1 MHAQAGIILPSQ
13 YCPINE
19 TTGGFLKMKTKEL
32 FLKDPLAWKLVN
44 EGVSSNN
51 TEDLDTLRYEL
62 ETFVCDGEYLNGM
75 RRILQ
80 GYRDSFK
87 NPEQKAAWISGFYG
101 SGKSHLAKV
110 LRYLWINFAFPDG
123 TTARSLAHLPESVTD
138 LLTEIS
144 TLGKRHD
151 GLHMA
156 GGTLKA
162 GAGSVRLRT
171 MGLFFKSVGLPEGY
185 PYAKFII
192 HLKRDGKF
200 DEFKKAIEDQG
211 KNFSKELTRLYS
223 SGAVA
228 KSYVQC
234 YDHLKDPSQ
243 VGALLRAEYPPDVKD
258 VSIDEMLNI
267 IREAISPNGKL
278 PCTLLVLDEI
288 QQFIGLDAQ
297 TALDVQEVTEALSK
311 EMDGRLM
318 IVGTGQSAL
327 NDMPTLQRLM
337 GRFTIKIHL
346 KDNDVEKVV
355 RTVVLQKREDKK
367 PAIKQLIDKNEGEI
381 TRQLKAT
388 KLATKSDD
396 DAAYL
401 PDYPLLPVRRRF
413 WERVLHSVDS
423 SGTAAQ
429 MRTQLRVVHE
439 ACRAYAN
446 AELGA
451 VVPGDFLYDQ
461 IANDLVTSG
470 EMQKRFEE
478 IIEQQKTK
486 PDGILRSRICAL
498 VFLINKLPREHGTDL
513 GVRAEPEHLA
523 DLLSEDLITGSTQLR
538 QQLPGLLAA
547 MEQDGVLMK
556 VDMNNEYRL
565 QTTEGAAWETEF
577 RKRRAAVLND
587 QPLIA
592 SILSQLLDK
601 ALTNSLGNISVLHG
615 DAKERRKVILHH
627 SESKPE
633 ANDAITLWVRDG
645 FSATESSVLADIR
658 KLSTDDPTL
667 HLFLPKS
674 HADELKN
681 AIASAQA
688 SEETLHFKATPS
700 GQEGKECRQSMVT
713 RQSTENLRIED
724 LIGQILSGARLFLSG
739 GQEQS
744 FIELKIGVEDAVKQV
759 LNRLYH
765 KFHEGDSARWP
776 QVLKKAKE
784 GSPNALEQVGFI
796 GDPQNHPVAAAI
808 INFVGSGKAGLEIR
822 KKFIAPPYGWPQDAI
837 DGVLTTLLVSNHLSA
852 RINTNPLSLA
862 EVDQK
867 KLGQAT
873 FRTESPVLTA
883 VQKLAIRKLF
893 QDVSLPK
900 ITPGNELADAARFVD
915 HAKAI
920 AAQAGGDAP
929 APMAPAAP
937 EIIALE
943 AYSGNDL
950 LMELHDQ
957 RDALLEKIKSWQT
970 TGKEIIKRLPAFG
983 MTEKLIAQAVG
994 LAEQAEWSA
1003 TLIAIRANRS
1013 LLDNPDPVSHVLKA
1027 AANAL
1032 RAALARAHKVHTDM
1046 FETQTARISSNSA
1059 WQKLPEGKRQTLLSS
1074 AGALKKPAP
1083 ATGSDEQLLSSLQ
1096 SCSLANW
1103 QSQTDA
1109 LAAQF
1114 DKALA
1119 AAIIEAEPKAR
1130 RVTLAA
1136 ATIHNQ
1142 VELDTWLNESKTAIE
1157 AALKDGPVIL

>member
-1 MHAQAGIILPSQ
+1 
-13 YCPINE
+13 
-19 TTGGFLKMKTKEL
+19 MKTKEI

-51 TEDLDTLRYEL
+51 TEDLDTLTYEL
-62 ETFVCDGEYLNGM
+62 ESFVCEGEYLNGM

-80 GYRDSFK
+80 GYRDNFNSS
-87 NPEQKAAWISGFYG
+87 EQKAAWISGFYG

-110 LRYLWINFAFPDG
+110 LRYLWINFAFSDG
-123 TTARSLAHLPESVTD
+123 TTARSLAHLPEEITD
-138 LLTEIS
+138 LLTEMS
-144 TLGKRHD
+144 TLGKRHE

-162 GAGSVRLRT
+162 GAGSVRLRV
-171 MGLFFKSVGLPEGY
+171 MSLFFKSVGLPEGY
-185 PYAKFII
+185 PYAKFLI

-200 DEFKKAIEDQG
+200 DAFKKAVEDQG
-211 KNFSKELTRLYS
+211 KNFGKELGRLYGS
-223 SGAVA
+223 SAVA
-228 KSYVQC
+228 KAYVQC

-243 VGALLRAEYPPDVKD
+243 VGALLRADYPDVKD

-267 IREAISPNGKL
+267 IREAISANGKL
-278 PCTLLVLDEI
+278 PCTLLVLDET
-288 QQFIGLDAQ
+288 QAFIGQ
-297 TALDVQEVTEALSK
+297 DVQLSEDVREVTEALSK

-318 IVGTGQSAL
+318 IVGLGQSAL
-327 NDMPTLQRLM
+327 NDTSNLQKLM

-346 KDNDVEKVV
+346 RDNDVEKVV

-367 PAIKQLIDKNEGEI
+367 AHIKQVIDKNEGEI

-388 KLATKSDD
+388 KLASQSEDD
-396 DAAYL
+396 LAYV
-401 PDYPLLPVRRRF
+401 PDFPLLPVRRRF
-413 WERVLHSVDS
+413 WEHVLHSVDPT
-423 SGTAAQ
+423 GTAAQ

-439 ACRAYAN
+439 ACCAYAD

-461 IANDLVTSG
+461 IANDLVSTG
-470 EMQKRFEE
+470 EMQKRFQE

-486 PDGILRSRICAL
+486 PDGSLRSRICAL

-523 DLLSEDLITGSTQLR
+523 DLLSEDLVTGSTQLR
-538 QQLPGLLAA
+538 QQIPGLLTA

-556 VDMNNEYRL
+556 VDNDEYDL
-565 QTTEGAAWETEF
+565 QTIEWAAWETER
-577 RKRRAAVLND
+577 RKRRAAALND

-592 SILSQLLDK
+592 SRLSQFLDK
-601 ALTNSLGNISVLHG
+601 ALANTLGNPSVLHG
-615 DAKERRKVILHH
+615 DAKERRKVVIHH

-633 ANDAITLWVRDG
+633 ATDAITLWVRDG
-645 FSATESSVLADIR
+645 FSAPEASVLADIR

-681 AIASAQA
+681 AIASSQA
-688 SEETLHFKATPS
+688 AEETLHFKGNPTS
-700 GQEGKECRQSMVT
+700 QEGKECRQSMVT
-713 RQSTENLRIED
+713 KQNAEGLRIED
-724 LIGQILSGARLFLSG
+724 LIGQILGGARLFLSG

-744 FIELKIGVEDAVKQV
+744 IMGLKEGVEDAAKQV
-759 LNRLYH
+759 LNRLYP
-765 KFHEGDSARWP
+765 KFNDGDSARWP

-784 GSPNALEQVGFI
+784 GSPSALEQVGFT

-808 INFVGSGKAGLEIR
+808 IAFMGSGKTGLEIR
-822 KKFIAPPYGWPQDAI
+822 KNFKAPPYGWPQDAI
-837 DGVLTTLLVSNHLSA
+837 DGVLTTLLASNHLSA
-852 RINTNPLSLA
+852 RINGKPLPLA

-873 FRTESPVLTA
+873 FRTEHPVLTA

-893 QDVSLPK
+893 QEAGLPK
-900 ITPGNELADAARFVD
+900 ITPGNEPIDALRFID
-915 HAKAI
+915 HAKTI
-920 AAQAGGDAP
+920 AGQAGGDAP
-929 APMAPAAP
+929 APMAPATP
-937 EIIALE
+937 EITALE
-943 AYSGNDL
+943 SSSGNDL
-950 LMELHDQ
+950 LLELHDQ
-957 RDALLEKIKSWQT
+957 RDALLSKIKTWQA
-970 TGKEIIKRLPAFG
+970 TGKEITKRLPAFVL
-983 MTEKLIAQAVG
+983 TEKLAAQAVG
-994 LAEQAEWSA
+994 LTEHAEWSA

-1013 LLDNPDPVSHVLKA
+1013 LLDDPDPVSHVLKA

-1032 RAALARAHKVHTDM
+1032 RSGLAHAHKTHTDM
-1046 FETQTARISSNSA
+1046 LVAQTARISSHAA
-1059 WQKLPEGKRQTLLSS
+1059 WQKLPEEKRQFLLSS
-1074 AGALKKPAP
+1074 AGALQRTAP
-1083 ATGSDEQLLSSLQ
+1083 ATGSDEQLLSALQ

-1109 LAAQF
+1109 LPAQF

-1136 ATIHNQ
+1136 ATIHDQ
-1142 VELDTWLNESKTAIE
+1142 AELDAWLNKSKTAIE
-1157 AALKDGPVIL
+1157 TALKDGPVIL

>member
-1 MHAQAGIILPSQ
+1 
-13 YCPINE
+13 
-19 TTGGFLKMKTKEL
+19 MKTKEI

-51 TEDLDTLRYEL
+51 TEDLDTLTYEL
-62 ETFVCDGEYLNGM
+62 ESFVCEGEYLNGM

-80 GYRDSFK
+80 GYRDNFNSS
-87 NPEQKAAWISGFYG
+87 EQKAAWISGFYG

-123 TTARSLAHLPESVTD
+123 PTARSLAHLPEEITD

-144 TLGKRHD
+144 TLGKRHE

-162 GAGSVRLRT
+162 GAGSVRLRV
-171 MGLFFKSVGLPEGY
+171 MSLFFKSVGLPEGY
-185 PYAKFII
+185 PYAKFLI

-200 DEFKKAIEDQG
+200 DAFKKAIEAQG
-211 KNFSKELTRLYS
+211 KDFGKELGRLYG

-228 KSYVQC
+228 KAYVQC

-243 VGALLRAEYPPDVKD
+243 VGALLRADYPDVKD

-267 IREAISPNGKL
+267 IREAISANGKL
-278 PCTLLVLDEI
+278 PCTLLVLDEV
-288 QQFIGLDAQ
+288 QAFVGQ
-297 TALDVQEVTEALSK
+297 DVQLSEDVREVTEALSK

-318 IVGTGQSAL
+318 IVGLGQSAL
-327 NDMPTLQRLM
+327 NDTSNLQKLM

-367 PAIKQLIDKNEGEI
+367 AHIKQLIDKNEGEI

-388 KLATKSDD
+388 KLASQSEDD
-396 DAAYL
+396 LAYL
-401 PDYPLLPVRRRF
+401 QDFPLLPVRRRF

-423 SGTAAQ
+423 TGTAAQ

-439 ACRAYAN
+439 ACRAYADV
-446 AELGA
+446 ELGA
-451 VVPGDFLYDQ
+451 VVPCDFIYDQ
-461 IANDLVTSG
+461 IANDLVSTG
-470 EMQKRFEE
+470 EMQKRFQE

-486 PDGILRSRICAL
+486 PDGALRSRICAL

-523 DLLSEDLITGSTQLR
+523 DLLSEDLVTGSTQLR
-538 QQLPGLLAA
+538 QQLPGLLGA
-547 MEQDGVLMK
+547 MEQDEVLMK
-556 VDMNNEYRL
+556 VDSEYHL
-565 QTTEGAAWETEF
+565 QTTEGAAWEAER
-577 RKRRAAVLND
+577 RKRRAAALND

-592 SILSQLLDK
+592 SRLSQLLDK
-601 ALTNSLGNISVLHG
+601 ALTNTLGNPSVLHG
-615 DAKERRKVILHH
+615 DAKERRKVVIHRG
-627 SESKPE
+627 ESKPE
-633 ANDAITLWVRDG
+633 ATDAITLWVRDG
-645 FSATESSVLADIR
+645 FSAPESSVLADIR

-674 HADELKN
+674 RSDELKS

-688 SEETLHFKATPS
+688 AEETLYFKGNPTS
-700 GQEGKECRQSMVT
+700 QEGKECRQSMVT
-713 RQSTENLRIED
+713 KQNAEGLRIDE
-724 LIGQILSGARLFLSG
+724 LIGQILGGSRLFLSG

-744 FIELKIGVEDAVKQV
+744 FIGLKEGVEDAAKQV
-759 LNRLYH
+759 LNRLYP
-765 KFHEGDSARWP
+765 KFHDGDSAKWP

-784 GSPNALEQVGFI
+784 GSPSALEQVGFT

-808 INFVGSGKAGLEIR
+808 IAFMGSGKTGLEIR
-822 KKFIAPPYGWPQDAI
+822 KNFKAPPYGWPQDAI
-837 DGVLTTLLVSNHLSA
+837 DGVLTTLLASNHLSA
-852 RINTNPLSLA
+852 RINGKPLPLA

-873 FRTESPVLTA
+873 FRTEHPVLTA
-883 VQKLAIRKLF
+883 LQKLAIRKLF
-893 QDVSLPK
+893 QEAGLPK
-900 ITPGNELADAARFVD
+900 IIPGNEPADALRFID

-937 EIIALE
+937 EITALE
-943 AYSGNDL
+943 SYSGNDL

-957 RDALLEKIKSWQT
+957 RDAILAKIKTWQNI
-970 TGKEIIKRLPAFG
+970 GKEITKRLPAFVLS
-983 MTEKLIAQAVG
+983 EKLAAQAVG
-994 LAEQAEWSA
+994 LTEHAEWTA

-1013 LLDNPDPVSHVLKA
+1013 LLDDPDPVSHVQKA
-1027 AANAL
+1027 AANSL
-1032 RAALARAHKVHTDM
+1032 RAGLTHAHKAHTNM
-1046 FETQTARISSNSA
+1046 FVAQTARISSNAA
-1059 WQKLPEGKRQTLLSS
+1059 WQKLSEEKRQSLLSS
-1074 AGALKKPAP
+1074 AGALQRTAP
-1083 ATGSDEQLLSSLQ
+1083 ATDSDEQLLSALQ
-1096 SCSLANW
+1096 SCTLANW

-1130 RVTLAA
+1130 RVTLTP
-1136 ATIHNQ
+1136 ATIHDKA
-1142 VELDTWLNESKTAIE
+1142 ELDAWLNTSKAAIE
-1157 AALKDGPVIL
+1157 VALKDGPVIL

>member
-1 MHAQAGIILPSQ
+1 
-13 YCPINE
+13 
-19 TTGGFLKMKTKEL
+19 MKTKEI
-32 FLKDPLAWKLVN
+32 FLKDPLTWKLVN

-62 ETFVCDGEYLNGM
+62 ESFVCEGEYLNGM

-87 NPEQKAAWISGFYG
+87 SPEQKAAWISGFYG

-110 LRYLWINFAFPDG
+110 LRYLWINFAFPDV
-123 TTARSLAHLPESVTD
+123 TTARSLAHLPEEITD

-144 TLGKRHD
+144 TLGKRHE

-162 GAGSVRLRT
+162 GAGSVRLRV
-171 MGLFFKSVGLPEGY
+171 MSLFFKSVGLPEGY
-185 PYAKFII
+185 PYAKFLI

-200 DEFKKAIEDQG
+200 NTFKKAIEDQG
-211 KNFSKELTRLYS
+211 KDFDKELGRLYT

-228 KSYVQC
+228 KAYVQC
-234 YDHLKDPSQ
+234 HDHLKDPSQ
-243 VGALLRAEYPPDVKD
+243 VGALLMAEYPDVKD

-267 IREAISPNGKL
+267 IREAISANGKL
-278 PCTLLVLDEI
+278 PCTILVLDEI
-288 QQFIGLDAQ
+288 QAFVGQ
-297 TALDVQEVTEALSK
+297 DVQLSEDVREVTEALSK

-318 IVGTGQSAL
+318 IVGLGQSAL
-327 NDMPTLQRLM
+327 NDTSNLQKLM

-355 RTVVLQKREDKK
+355 RSVVLQKREDKK
-367 PAIKQLIDKNEGEI
+367 ADIKQLIDKNEGEI

-388 KLATKSDD
+388 KLASQSEDD
-396 DAAYL
+396 LAYI
-401 PDYPLLPVRRRF
+401 PDFPLLPVRRRF

-423 SGTAAQ
+423 TGTASQ

-439 ACRAYAN
+439 ACCAYAN

-451 VVPGDFLYDQ
+451 VVPADFLYDQ
-461 IANDLVTSG
+461 IANGLVSTG
-470 EMQKRFEE
+470 EMQKRFQE

-486 PDGILRSRICAL
+486 PDGALRSRICAL

-523 DLLSEDLITGSTQLR
+523 DLLSEDLVTGSTQLR
-538 QQLPGLLAA
+538 QQIPGLLTA

-556 VDMNNEYRL
+556 VDNDEYDL
-565 QTTEGAAWETEF
+565 QTIEWAAWETER
-577 RKRRAAVLND
+577 RKRRAAALND

-592 SILSQLLDK
+592 SLLIQFLDK
-601 ALTNSLGNISVLHG
+601 ALTNTLGNPSVLHG
-615 DAKERRKVILHH
+615 DAKERRKVVIHRG
-627 SESKPE
+627 ESKPE
-633 ANDAITLWVRDG
+633 ATDAITLWVRDG
-645 FSATESSVLADIR
+645 FSALESSVLADIN

-667 HLFLPKS
+667 HLFLPKPPG
-674 HADELKN
+674 DELKN

-688 SEETLHFKATPS
+688 AEETLHFKGNPTS
-700 GQEGKECRQSMVT
+700 QEGKECRQSMVT
-713 RQSTENLRIED
+713 KQNAEDLRVEE

-739 GQEQS
+739 GQEQT
-744 FIELKIGVEDAVKQV
+744 FIGIKEGVEGAAKQV
-759 LNRLYH
+759 LNRLYP
-765 KFHEGDSARWP
+765 KFNDGDSAKWP

-784 GSPNALEQVGFI
+784 GSPNALEQVGFT

-808 INFVGSGKAGLEIR
+808 ITFMGSGKTGLDIR
-822 KKFIAPPYGWPQDAI
+822 KKFTGVKYGWPQDAI
-837 DGVLTTLLVSNHLSA
+837 DAVLTTLLASNHLSA
-852 RINTNPLSLA
+852 RIKGNPLSLA

-867 KLGQAT
+867 KLGQAA

-883 VQKLAIRKLF
+883 AQKLAIRKLL
-893 QDVSLPK
+893 QEAGLPK
-900 ITPGNELADAARFVD
+900 IIPGNEPADALRFVD

-920 AAQAGGDAP
+920 ATQAGGDAP
-929 APMAPAAP
+929 APMAPTAP
-937 EIIALE
+937 EITALE
-943 AYSGNDL
+943 SHSGNDL

-957 RDALLEKIKSWQT
+957 RDALLGKIKIWQA
-970 TGKEIIKRLPAFG
+970 TGKEITKRLPAFVL
-983 MTEKLIAQAVG
+983 TEKLVAQAIG

-1013 LLDNPDPVSHVLKA
+1013 LLDDPDPVSHVVNA

-1032 RAALARAHKVHTDM
+1032 RAGLTQAHKAYTDM
-1046 FETQTARISSNSA
+1046 FVAQTARISGNTA
-1059 WQKLPEGKRQTLLSS
+1059 WQKITEEKRQSLLSS
-1074 AGALKKPAP
+1074 AGALQRTSP
-1083 ATGSDEQLLSSLQ
+1083 ATGSDEQLLSALQ
-1096 SCSLANW
+1096 TCSLANW

-1136 ATIHNQ
+1136 ATIHDKA
-1142 VELDTWLNESKTAIE
+1142 ELDAWLNKSKTSIE